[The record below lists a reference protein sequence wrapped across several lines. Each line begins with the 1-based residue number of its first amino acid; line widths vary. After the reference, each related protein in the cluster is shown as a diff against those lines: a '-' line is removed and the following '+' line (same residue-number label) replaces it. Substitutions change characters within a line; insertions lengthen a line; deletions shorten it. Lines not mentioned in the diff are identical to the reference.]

1 MLTNE
6 LYFVLP
12 AVIMAFL
19 IASAVIMAFLI
30 ASLLVPV
37 LNSIAD
43 KISDVRNDLVKREKS
58 GNRVAAGLGIV
69 LAVSLS
75 FQLWSVNDIHTF
87 HPYFFASL
95 ALFFLSGYVTGKEI
109 TASLKR
115 TGIQFS
121 AAVILIAGVSSEV
134 GSYAGLMGL
143 GGYSEFV
150 SILFLSGIITL
161 ITYLFKYMGRAP
173 EMLGGI
179 AIIITSVLGIW
190 FWVAGFFSMALF
202 SFIVSSSLIG
212 YMMCSTNLKTVELG
226 GFGWSGIGFV
236 IAFLVMEFLL
246 ANGLVAGQGVH
257 LANGSSLVLSLLII
271 PMVIWAADFISGDAT
286 EKINERSEYYL
297 VNLYSRLGMD
307 KNQTSF
313 LFWMI
318 NLSII
323 GVAYST
329 MHLHLAMQATILI
342 SIGIFYTTAI
352 LKAVLFTKVLSRKV
366 SKLESAWEKNWTRD

>member
-12 AVIMAFL
+12 
-19 IASAVIMAFLI
+19 AVIMAFLI

-43 KISDVRNDLVKREKS
+43 KISDLRDDAIKGEYS
-58 GNRVAAGLGIV
+58 GNRAAAGLGLI

-95 ALFFLSGYVTGKEI
+95 ALFLLSGYVTGRGF
-109 TASLKR
+109 TSSLKR
-115 TGIQFS
+115 VGIQFL

-134 GSYAGLMGL
+134 GSYVGLMGFE
-143 GGYSEFV
+143 GYSEFI
-150 SILFLSGIITL
+150 SILFLSGVITL

-179 AIIITSVLGIW
+179 AIIISSVLGIW

-202 SFIVSSSLIG
+202 SFIVSSALIG
-212 YMMCSTNLKTVELG
+212 YMMCSTNLKSVELG
-226 GFGWSGIGFV
+226 GFGWSSMGFV
-236 IAFLVMEFLL
+236 VAFLAMEFLL
-246 ANGLVAGQGVH
+246 ANALVAGQGIH
-257 LANGSSLVLSLLII
+257 LVNGSSLVLSLLII
-271 PMVIWAADFISGDAT
+271 PIVIWAADFISSNAT
-286 EKINERSEYYL
+286 IRKDERREYHL

-318 NLSII
+318 NLMII

-329 MHLHLAMQATILI
+329 MHLHVAVQAAILI
-342 SIGIFYTTAI
+342 SFGAFYTTAI
-352 LKAVLFTKVLSRKV
+352 LKGVLITKVLSRKL
-366 SKLESAWEKNWTRD
+366 SKMESAWVRNWSRD

>member
-1 MLTNE
+1 
-6 LYFVLP
+6 
-12 AVIMAFL
+12 
-19 IASAVIMAFLI
+19 MAFLI

-43 KISDVRNDLVKREKS
+43 KISDLRDDAIKGGYS
-58 GNRVAAGLGIV
+58 GNRAAAGLGLI

-75 FQLWSVNDIHTF
+75 FQLWNVNDIHTF

-95 ALFFLSGYVTGKEI
+95 ALFLLSGYVTGRGF
-109 TASLKR
+109 TSSLKR
-115 TGIQFS
+115 VGIQFS

-352 LKAVLFTKVLSRKV
+352 LKTVLFTKVLSRKV
-366 SKLESAWEKNWTRD
+366 SKLESALVKNWTRD

>member
-12 AVIMAFL
+12 
-19 IASAVIMAFLI
+19 AVIMAFLI

-115 TGIQFS
+115 IGIQFS

-297 VNLYSRLGMD
+297 VILYSRLGMD

-329 MHLHLAMQATILI
+329 MHLHLAMQATILF

-352 LKAVLFTKVLSRKV
+352 LKTVLFTKVLSRKV
-366 SKLESAWEKNWTRD
+366 SKLESALVKNWTRD

>member
-12 AVIMAFL
+12 
-19 IASAVIMAFLI
+19 AVIMAFLI

-95 ALFFLSGYVTGKEI
+95 ALFLLSGYVTGRGF
-109 TASLKR
+109 TSSLKR
-115 TGIQFS
+115 VGIQFS

-352 LKAVLFTKVLSRKV
+352 LKTVLFTKVLSRKV
-366 SKLESAWEKNWTRD
+366 SKLESALVKNWTRD